1 MGFSL
6 VEGVE
11 GEEGADSSGHDCE
24 FFFFFLFSFSFF
36 WSLFF
41 GGVWLGW
48 IAIGI
53 ALDVLGCFIVKMGM
67 WDADCDAE

>member
-11 GEEGADSSGHDCE
+11 GEEGAESSGHDCE
-24 FFFFFLFSFSFF
+24 FSFFFLFSFYFLFF
-36 WSLFF
+36 FF

-53 ALDVLGCFIVKMGM
+53 ALDVWDVLLLNGNVGC
-67 WDADCDAE
+67 